1 MHDGYMSTPT
11 VPVLTVCSLDP
22 VLRGSACAG
31 LLFDLPGALVVQ
43 HDLVPVGPDGAS
55 LLRRT
60 VFDVTG
66 CVESAEVEVGHG
78 CLSCAL
84 REDVLPTLFRL
95 AGRRRG
101 ALVLALPVAAEPLPV
116 IRALIEAPRRSGV
129 RLRPA
134 AVVTA
139 LDGAALEEDLLGD
152 ATLRERGLE
161 LSAVDDRG
169 VGEVLGHQLE
179 YGDAALVPDALDPR
193 AARLLQHLRMP
204 GGPVDVVPLH
214 DADVAGLLA
223 VTRPSADPR
232 GDLLRAL
239 PSGLPDGDG
248 VWTVELASDR
258 PLSPYRLLERVED
271 LGRGRTRARGHFQV
285 HTRPGHACAWDGAG
299 GHLSIG
305 TIGPWP
311 AGRRPATR
319 LVVTGT
325 DGAHGARTPE
335 ELREVFDQV
344 LLDDDEAARGPA
356 WWAGRPDGLDPWL
369 GDLTDCA

>member
-1 MHDGYMSTPT
+1 MHDGCMSTLA
-11 VPVLTVCSLDP
+11 VPVLTVSSLDA

-43 HDLVPVGPDGAS
+43 YDLSAVGSDGAD
-55 LLRRT
+55 LRRT
-60 VFDVTG
+60 VFDLTG
-66 CVESAEVEVGHG
+66 QVESAQRELEHG

-95 AGRRRG
+95 AGRRPA
-101 ALVLALPVAAEPLPV
+101 ALILALPVAAEPLPV
-116 IRALIEAPRRSGV
+116 VRALIETPHSHGV

-139 LDGAALEEDLLGD
+139 LDGSTLEHDLLGD
-152 ATLRERGLE
+152 ATVRERGIE
-161 LSAVDDRG
+161 LSAADDRG

-179 YGDAALVPDALDPR
+179 YGDAVLVPDPLEPR
-193 AARLLQHLRMP
+193 AARLLEHLRMP
-204 GGPVDVVPLH
+204 GTGVEVIPLH
-214 DADVAGLLA
+214 DADVTGLLA

-239 PSGLPDGDG
+239 PSGAPDGDG
-248 VWTVELASDR
+248 VWTVDLTTDR
-258 PLSPYRLLERVED
+258 ALNPYRLLERIEE
-271 LGRGRTRARGHFQV
+271 LGRGRTRARGHFWV
-285 HTRPGHACAWDGAG
+285 PTRPGQACAWDGAG
-299 GHLSIG
+299 GQLSIG
-305 TIGPWP
+305 SIGPWP
-311 AGRRPATR
+311 ASRRPATR

-325 DGAHGARTPE
+325 DGPDGSRAPH
-335 ELREVFDQV
+335 ELRAAFHRI
-344 LLDDDEAARGPA
+344 LLDDGEVARGST